1 MLNSKIISIL
11 VEKYQHLI
19 GFKTNI
25 AELLAMPG
33 AEDLE
38 LSFPTTNDLPIAAD
52 FS

>member
-1 MLNSKIISIL
+1 MLNSQIIF

-25 AELLAMPG
+25 TKLFALPG
-33 AEDLE
+33 AEDIE
-38 LSFPTTNDLPIAAD
+38 LSFPITNDFPMAAD